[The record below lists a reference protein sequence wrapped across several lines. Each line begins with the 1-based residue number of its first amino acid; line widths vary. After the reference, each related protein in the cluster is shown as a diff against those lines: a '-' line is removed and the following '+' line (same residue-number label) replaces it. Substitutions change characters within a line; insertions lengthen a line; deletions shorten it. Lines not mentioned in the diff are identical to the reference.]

1 MKRED
6 AIKKIEEIKNLSKE
20 STGVAYLSAATS
32 WLLKD
37 RIDQLS
43 EQVTLEQKVVD
54 PVDDWKTRVEKAER
68 LLKDIG
74 DALGIGEYART
85 PDTILFNVKNAVRRS
100 RCLSLIEEHH
110 TILVKDDDGDDMPE
124 QLLSWG
130 EDPEKYIETYRSVV
144 APLASNWLEIC
155 AEELLRG
162 NLTSH
167 PQKFEFAKERGMK
180 DLDEVHTWMLKT
192 RQNFVEMIEKAL
204 QANAQTPVS
213 GCSGQAEIAKPR
225 F

>member
-6 AIKKIEEIKNLSKE
+6 VIKKIEEIKNLSKNN
-20 STGVAYLSAATS
+20 SGIAYLSAATA
-32 WLLKD
+32 WLLMD
-37 RIDQLS
+37 RIDQLF
-43 EQVTLEQKVVD
+43 EQAAPEQKVID
-54 PVDDWKTRVEKAER
+54 SDDGWKARAEKAER

-74 DALGIGEYART
+74 DALGIGEQART

-130 EDPEKYIETYRSVV
+130 EDPEKYIETYRAVI
-144 APLASNWLEIC
+144 ASPTCN
-155 AEELLRG
+155 
-162 NLTSH
+162 H
-167 PQKFEFAKERGMK
+167 P
-180 DLDEVHTWMLKT
+180 
-192 RQNFVEMIEKAL
+192 
-204 QANAQTPVS
+204 NAQTPVS
-213 GCSGQAEIAKPR
+213 GCSGQAEIPKPR